1 MVQWKPLAALAAFAL
16 VTLVACGADLPANP
30 TSESGEML
38 GGNPPEP
45 TIEASDDASDD
56 TANRFMG
63 TTPAPEFPAGLEWI
77 NVSAP
82 LTLDDLRGKVVVLD
96 FWTYGCINC
105 IHMIPVLEQLEE
117 KYGDEMVVIGVHSAK
132 FATEGG
138 TQNIRQIV
146 QRYNLH
152 HPVINDDEFRVWH
165 TYGARAWP
173 TFFVI
178 DPRGN
183 VVASDAGEIPYEA
196 FDNVIGN
203 IVSTF
208 DDLGEIDR
216 TPLDID
222 LEGAGDPAT
231 PLRFPGKVLADA
243 SGGRLFIADSNHHR
257 LVIVDLQTYEVL
269 DVIGSGQRG
278 FTDGNYADAQF
289 SQPQGMALD
298 GSTLYVA
305 DTYNQA
311 IRAIDLDAQTVTT
324 IAGTGMRGSGLGV
337 PTDGSAIDDPLSF
350 DLRSPWDVE
359 LGDDGTLYI
368 AMAGLHQLWAYDLN
382 NNSLRVVVGDGRE
395 ALVNRGLLDS
405 ELAQPSGLYYADGL
419 LTFADSE
426 SSSIRVANFAADE
439 VRTLAGPAENTLF
452 DFGDVDGA
460 VGASRLQHPLGVT
473 GTPDGTLYIADTY
486 NSRIKHIDP
495 ATGITTTAFGLGGD
509 GGFADGEADSAAF
522 DEPGGLDY
530 ADGKLYVADTNN
542 HAIRIIDLDAGT
554 VSTVTFPNPQALVIE
569 EAPVTIVGGN
579 QMLDADQTLA
589 AQTVASGP
597 ADLVLTL
604 SLPEGF
610 KINDLIDST
619 GTFSASGD
627 VVVEDAPLTLNIDDK
642 ARSVTVPLTVGGDGS
657 VFADL
662 TLYYCR
668 EGEEALCFIDTL
680 VIEAPLTEEDGAGA
694 AAAIDYTI
702 VPPDDL

>member
-1 MVQWKPLAALAAFAL
+1 VWQTF
-16 VTLVACGADLPANP
+16 GA
-30 TSESGEML
+30 
-38 GGNPPEP
+38 
-45 TIEASDDASDD
+45 
-56 TANRFMG
+56 
-63 TTPAPEFPAGLEWI
+63 
-77 NVSAP
+77 
-82 LTLDDLRGKVVVLD
+82 
-96 FWTYGCINC
+96 
-105 IHMIPVLEQLEE
+105 Q
-117 KYGDEMVVIGVHSAK
+117 
-132 FATEGG
+132 
-138 TQNIRQIV
+138 
-146 QRYNLH
+146 
-152 HPVINDDEFRVWH
+152 
-165 TYGARAWP
+165 AWP

-196 FDNVIGN
+196 FDSIIGS
-203 IVSTF
+203 VVATF

-243 SGGRLFIADSNHHR
+243 AGGRLFIADSNHHR
-257 LVIVDLQTYEVL
+257 LVVADLQTYEVL

-278 FTDGNYADAQF
+278 FNDGSYTDAQF
-289 SQPQGMALD
+289 NQPQGMALN

-305 DTYNQA
+305 DTYNQT
-311 IRAIDLDAQTVTT
+311 IRAVDLDAKTVTT
-324 IAGTGMRGSGLGV
+324 IAGTGVRGTGLGV
-337 PTDGSAIDDPLSF
+337 PIGGSPIADPLDF

-359 LGDDGTLYI
+359 LGEEGTLYI

-382 NNSLRVVVGDGRE
+382 NASLRVVVGDGRE
-395 ALVNRGLLDS
+395 ALLNRALLDS

-426 SSSIRVANFAADE
+426 SSSIRVADFAADE

-452 DFGDVDGA
+452 DFGDVDGT
-460 VGASRLQHPLGVT
+460 VGTSRLQHPLGVT
-473 GTPDGTLYIADTY
+473 GTSDGTLYLADTY
-486 NSRIKHIDP
+486 NSRIKRIDP
-495 ATGITTTAFGLGGD
+495 AMGMTTMVFGLGGD
-509 GGFADGEADSAAF
+509 GGFADGDAETAAF

-542 HAIRIIDLDAGT
+542 HAIRIIDLEAGM
-554 VSTVTFPNPQALVIE
+554 VSTVSFPNPEALIIE
-569 EAPVTIVGGN
+569 EAPVTVVGGN

-589 AQTVASGP
+589 TQSVAPGS
-597 ADLVLTL
+597 AELTLTL

-619 GTFSASGD
+619 GTFSASGSVTVD
-627 VVVEDAPLTLNIDDK
+627 DGPLTLTIGDE
-642 ARSVTVPLTVGGDGS
+642 ARSVTVPLTVEGDGS

-680 VIEAPLTEEDGAGA
+680 VIEAPLTAEDGAGA